1 MLVLFD
7 IDGTLLTSLKAG
19 LRGMQMAF
27 LELHGVDVDFSDV
40 EIAGRLDTLIWRDMT
55 RKYGLPADA
64 GAHEQFRD
72 TYTRCLAQVFKERNT
87 AEALPG
93 THALVDAVR
102 ATPNVTIGLLTGNY
116 EATGMLKVRH
126 AGFDHA
132 GFVVNAWGDDGP
144 DRRSLVPVAM
154 ERYRSRHGTSV
165 AAQRVVI
172 LGDTPHDVDC
182 AKAHGARVLAVA
194 TGQFTVDQLRQAGA
208 DHVAANL
215 SDTAE
220 LCKWIVNP

>member
-19 LRGMQMAF
+19 LRGMQLAF
-27 LELHGVDVDFSDV
+27 LELHGVDADFSDI
-40 EIAGRLDTLIWRDMT
+40 EIAGRLDTLIWRDLT

-64 GAHEQFRD
+64 DAHEQFRA
-72 TYTRCLAQVFKERNT
+72 TYTRRLADVFQERNT
-87 AEALPG
+87 AAALPG
-93 THALVDAVR
+93 THALVAAVR

-116 EATGMLKVRH
+116 EATGMLKVKH
-126 AGFDHA
+126 AGFDHE

-154 ERYRSRHGTSV
+154 DRYRARHGKAV
-165 AAQRVVI
+165 AAERVVI

-208 DHVAANL
+208 DHVATDL
-215 SDTAE
+215 SDTGP
-220 LCKWIVNP
+220 LTKWIVNS